1 MRQNPMNM
9 VTTMHMATP
18 RITVMGT
25 NMHMTTH
32 MITTTVTVIH
42 TNMPT

>member
-1 MRQNPMNM
+1 
-9 VTTMHMATP
+9 MHMATP

-32 MITTTVTVIH
+32 MITPTVTVIH